1 MDMVP
6 MTAAGHAKLEAELKN
21 LKSVERP
28 AVIEAIAEARAHGDL
43 SENAEYHAARE
54 RQSFIEG
61 RIQELEG
68 VLSAAQVIDV
78 ASLTGKT
85 VKFGATVTIADE
97 DSGEEKTFQI
107 VGSYESD
114 ADNGKI
120 SLTAPIARGL
130 IGKSE
135 GDSVNVQTPKGLV
148 SYEILSV
155 SFDA

>member
-1 MDMVP
+1 MEMVP
-6 MTAAGHAKLEAELKN
+6 MTAEGHAKLEAELKN

-28 AVIEAIAEARAHGDL
+28 AVIAAIAEAREHGDL

-68 VLSAAQVIDV
+68 VISVAQVIDV
-78 ASLTGKT
+78 ASLSGKT

-97 DSGEEKTFQI
+97 ETGEEKTFQI
-107 VGSYESD
+107 VGAYESN
-114 ADNGKI
+114 ADGGKI

-135 GDSVNVQTPKGLV
+135 GDSVVVATPKGSV
-148 SYEILSV
+148 SYEIVSV
-155 SFDA
+155 SYKA